1 MAKREGRLGAARIII
16 NPWFRYYGVQSS
28 AIWQVCFGVFFRS
41 MILCVPQSKSIL
53 QASGTAV
60 DVSTDFGPLEK
71 QHTAV
76 LQFLTRTAVQ
86 QRNVTSDLVAG
97 IASHI
102 TFRVRSH
109 ILASRRVLRPS
120 LARTVLATDV
130 LEAPCRGFAIEE
142 SRLWTGLVNDAQI
155 A

>member
-1 MAKREGRLGAARIII
+1 
-16 NPWFRYYGVQSS
+16 
-28 AIWQVCFGVFFRS
+28 

-97 IASHI
+97 IASRI

-130 LEAPCRGFAIEE
+130 LEALIVCALLPPRQGGTGRIGSSILDIQVRLVPSW
-142 SRLWTGLVNDAQI
+142 SRASD
-155 A
+155 